1 MFSESSCTAL
11 SRMIA
16 LLRAVQIIHHTAH
29 WQTAGVTFYGDHLL
43 FERLYSGITE
53 EFDGLA
59 EKAVAYCGVG
69 AVDAAAQVGMIA
81 EVIAT
86 VTGTDIVRK
95 SLAAEQAVQ
104 DEIEECRAALEAAG
118 ELPLGL
124 DNFLQGLADS
134 HETAIYLL
142 QQRLA

>member
-11 SRMIA
+11 SRLVA
-16 LLRAVQIIHHTAH
+16 LLRAVQKIHHTAH
-29 WQTAGVTFYGDHLL
+29 WQVAGPTFYGDHLM
-43 FERLYSGITE
+43 FEHLYTGITK
-53 EFDGLA
+53 EFDGLS
-59 EKAVAYCGVG
+59 EKAIAYCGAGV
-69 AVDAAAQVGMIA
+69 VDAAAQEALIT
-81 EVIAT
+81 EFIAT
-86 VTGTDIVRK
+86 IGGTDLVRK

-124 DNFLQGLADS
+124 DNYLQGLADS